1 MQFRLEKDLLGE
13 KEVAQEA
20 YYGIHT
26 VRAAENFTLSR
37 MKVHP
42 ELIKALAMVK
52 KAAVQ
57 TNMELGNID
66 QVRGKAIEQAAEE
79 VIRGEYLE
87 QFIIDAIQGGAG
99 TSTNMNMNEVLAN
112 RALEILGR
120 EKGDYD
126 YLHPINHVNMCQ
138 STNDVY
144 PTAVKI
150 AAVNMLLPLN
160 YAFANLQE
168 ALQLK
173 EEEFAGIIKMGRT
186 QLQDAVP
193 ITLGQEF
200 SAYAQAIARD
210 RWRLYK
216 VEERLR
222 QVNLG
227 GTAIGTGLN
236 AERKYIFMVNEKLRA
251 ISGLGLARAENMID
265 VTQNMDMFVEV
276 SGLLKSAAVNLC
288 KIANDLRLLS
298 SGPEA
303 GLAEIN
309 LPEQQAGS
317 SIMPGKINPVI
328 AEAVNQVSFQVMS
341 NDLAITLA
349 ASAGQ
354 LELNVMAPLLAHN
367 LLQSLELLGNGVEM
381 FRKKC
386 ILDITANK
394 EKCAAYVQKS
404 YGLVTALV
412 PYIGYETAS
421 DLAKQARQ
429 EGKTIK
435 EVALA
440 NGLLTEEELEII
452 LNPQETTHPG
462 ISGAKYLKARL
473 QKQGVRFE

>member
-1 MQFRLEKDLLGE
+1 MSFRIEKDLLGS
-13 KEVAQEA
+13 KEIPTQA
-20 YYGIHT
+20 YYGVHT
-26 VRAAENFTLSR
+26 ARAAENFQISR
-37 MKVHP
+37 MRVHP
-42 ELIKALAMVK
+42 ELIKALATVK
-52 KAAVQ
+52 KAAAQ
-57 TNMELGNID
+57 TNMELGHLSLEK
-66 QVRGKAIEQAAEE
+66 GKAIEQAADE
-79 VIRGEYLE
+79 VIRGEWVE
-87 QFIIDAIQGGAG
+87 QFIVDAIQGGAG

-120 EKGDYD
+120 DKGDYE
-126 YLHPINHVNMCQ
+126 YIHPINHVNMCQ

-144 PTAVKI
+144 PTAVKV
-150 AAVNMLLPLN
+150 AAVNMLMPLN
-160 YAFANLQE
+160 YAFADLQE
-168 ALQLK
+168 ALQVK
-173 EEEFAGIIKMGRT
+173 EGEFAGIIKMGRT

-200 SAYAQAIARD
+200 SAFAQGVSRD

-251 ISGLGLARAENMID
+251 ITGLGLARAENMID

-276 SGLLKSAAVNLC
+276 SGLLKAAAVNLS

-298 SGPEA
+298 SGPKT
-303 GLAEIN
+303 GLGEIN

-317 SIMPGKINPVI
+317 SIMPGKVNPVI
-328 AEAVNQVSFQVMS
+328 AEAVNQLSFQVMS

-354 LELNVMAPLLAHN
+354 LELNVMIPLIAHN
-367 LLQSLELLGNGVEM
+367 LLQSLEILYNGVEM

-386 ILDITANK
+386 IIGITAN
-394 EKCAAYVQKS
+394 ENRCREYLEKS

-412 PYIGYETAS
+412 PYLGYELAS
-421 DLAKQARQ
+421 DIAKAAIHENKDIR
-429 EGKTIK
+429 KM
-435 EVALA
+435 ALA
-440 NGLLTEEELEII
+440 TGLLNEEDLEHI
-452 LNPQETTHPG
+452 LNPEETTHPG
-462 ISGAKYLKARL
+462 ISGAKYLKEKL
-473 QKQGVRFE
+473 KKNGVRFE

>member
-1 MQFRLEKDLLGE
+1 MRIEKDLLGE
-13 KEVAQEA
+13 KEIPQEA

-26 VRAAENFTLSR
+26 VRARENFLISGI
-37 MKVHP
+37 KVHP
-42 ELIKALAMVK
+42 ELIKALAMIK
-52 KAAVQ
+52 KAAVL
-57 TNMELGNID
+57 TNMELGYLSKD
-66 QVRGKAIEQAAEE
+66 KGQAIKQAAEE
-79 VIRGEYLE
+79 IMRGQLLD
-87 QFIIDAIQGGAG
+87 QFIVDTIQGGAG

-112 RALEILGR
+112 RALEILER

-126 YLHPINHVNMCQ
+126 YLHPNNHVNMCQ

-144 PTAVKI
+144 PTAIRV

-160 YAFANLQE
+160 YGFANLQE
-168 ALQLK
+168 ALQQK
-173 EEEFAGIIKMGRT
+173 EEQFAGVIKMGRT

-200 SAYAQAIARD
+200 SAYAQAISRD

-227 GTAIGTGLN
+227 GTAVGTGIN
-236 AERKYIFMVNEKLRA
+236 AERKYIFMVNEKLRE
-251 ISGLGLARAENMID
+251 ITGLGLARAENMID
-265 VTQNMDMFVEV
+265 VTQNMDVFVEV
-276 SGLLKSAAVNLC
+276 SGLLKAAAVNLS

-298 SGPEA
+298 SGPRT
-303 GLAEIN
+303 GLGEIN
-309 LPEQQAGS
+309 LPERQAGS

-328 AEAVNQVSFQVMS
+328 PEAINQISFQIIS

-354 LELNVMAPLLAHN
+354 LELNVMAPLIAHN
-367 LLQSLELLGNGVEM
+367 LLQSLEILNNGVEI

-386 ILDITANK
+386 ILGITANR
-394 EKCAAYVQKS
+394 EKCREYLEKS

-421 DLAKQARQ
+421 EIAKKALAE
-429 EGKTIK
+429 EGNIK
-435 EVALA
+435 EIALKT
-440 NGLLTEEELEII
+440 GLFTPEELEII
-452 LNPQETTHPG
+452 LQPQEATHPG
-462 ISGAKYLKARL
+462 ISGAKQLKEKL
-473 QKQGVRFE
+473 KKQGLRFE